1 MQVGEKSYAQGD
13 KNENVETNR
22 LIGTKYT
29 KLECTCRERHKL
41 MKEIST

>member
-29 KLECTCRERHKL
+29 KSWNAQGKA
-41 MKEIST
+41 